1 VASPWLFYVKEIVMG
16 WFFSNASKSD
26 LIKELISESA
36 GADWTRTTIAHAVRG
51 TVLWTVNQMSRLD
64 GSETR
69 LFIGCDL
76 MQKSGEYWGHKP
88 LCEEDG
94 PYYYS
99 CPLKYLDMVPV
110 QNAEWR
116 EKVREYHARRTRRF
130 SVGQRVAV
138 IGCTVPWVRITGT
151 NPLTGEYAGV
161 HYNLKRSLL
170 GEVLQD
176 AEAPDG
182 QFLTGSAKSSDRQE
196 KAVMAV

>member
-1 VASPWLFYVKEIVMG
+1 MG

-36 GADWTRTTIAHAVRG
+36 GADWTRTTIAYAVRG
-51 TVLWTVNQMSRLD
+51 SVLWTVNQMSRRD

-69 LFIGCDL
+69 LFIACDL
-76 MQKSGEYWGHKP
+76 IQKSGEYWGHKP

-138 IGCTVPWVRITGT
+138 IGCTVPWVRITGI
-151 NPLTGEYAGV
+151 NPLTGEYDGV
-161 HYNLKRSLL
+161 RYNLKRSLL

-176 AEAPDG
+176 AEAPAG
-182 QFLTGSAKSSDRQE
+182 QFLATPAKSSDRQE
-196 KAVMAV
+196 NAVIAM

>member
-1 VASPWLFYVKEIVMG
+1 MG
-16 WFFSNASKSD
+16 WFFSQNDSKAD
-26 LIKELISESA
+26 LIKSLVSPSA
-36 GADWTRTTIAHAVRG
+36 GAEWTRTTIAHAVRG
-51 TVLWTVNQMSRLD
+51 SVLWTVNQISD

-69 LFIGCDL
+69 VFIGCDL
-76 MQKSGEYWGHKP
+76 MEKNGEYWGHKP

-99 CPLKYLDMVPV
+99 CPLKYLSMAPE

-116 EKVREYHARRTRRF
+116 EKVRKYHNQRARRF

-138 IGCTVPWVRITGT
+138 IGCTIPWVRITGT
-151 NPLTGEYAGV
+151 NPLTGEYGGV

-170 GEVLQD
+170 GEILQD

-196 KAVMAV
+196 KTVMAV